1 MRSNSYRFFQNREC
15 KFFPCHEVQD
25 EDDFNCLFCYC
36 PLYLDDNCIG
46 SPEYII
52 TGRGQRIKDCSS
64 CLVVHSPE
72 MYDKV
77 IAHLRRQDEILR
89 VDLRKMKSQLMD
101 RLFRITHI
109 NDMDEDMRA
118 EHRLVADRVVD
129 KVMTGS
135 VAETLDC
142 DGEVSVCK
150 GAALDCTEVVSN
162 HKGAVLD
169 CTETVSNPMEVY
181 VLLQPFAGECVHKG
195 YLGFGNKKI
204 ECNVLEQIDTAGVE
218 KGYLYAFHAPDVD
231 LESAGSVLEQYYME
245 AFQVACMDVIRGWI
259 QGYLE
264 RKNSVYEKK
273 YCSPSFGPGYYGM
286 GMDAVPELL
295 GLMDASQV
303 GVSWNGECMS
313 PKMSLVG
320 TYLIAGEDVYAVDS
334 DCIDCIGQRG
344 GCEFCIKH

>member
-15 KFFPCHEVQD
+15 EFFPCHEVQD
-25 EDDFNCLFCYC
+25 EAAFNCLFCYC

-77 IAHLRRQDEILR
+77 IAHLRRQDEIIR
-89 VDLRKMKSQLMD
+89 VDLRKMKSLLMD
-101 RLFRITHI
+101 RLFKITHI

-118 EHRLVADRVVD
+118 EHRQVADRVVNGI
-129 KVMTGS
+129 MTGS
-135 VAETLDC
+135 LA
-142 DGEVSVCK
+142 
-150 GAALDCTEVVSN
+150 
-162 HKGAVLD
+162 
-169 CTETVSNPMEVY
+169 TVSNPMEVS

-195 YLGFGNKKI
+195 YLEFGNKKI

-273 YCSPSFGPGYYGM
+273 YCSPSFGSGYYGM

-303 GVSWNGECMS
+303 GVSWNGERMS

-320 TYLIAGEDVYAVDS
+320 AYLIAGEDVFAVDS

>member
-1 MRSNSYRFFQNREC
+1 MNNNYKFFQNRDCE
-15 KFFPCHEVQD
+15 FFPCHKVKD
-25 EDDFNCLFCYC
+25 EDKFNCLFCYC
-36 PLYLDDNCIG
+36 PLYFDESCIG
-46 SPEYII
+46 SPEYIVN
-52 TGRGQRIKDCSS
+52 GRGQKIKDCSS
-64 CLVVHSPE
+64 CLVVHRPE

-101 RLFRITHI
+101 RLFQITHI

-118 EHRLVADRVVD
+118 EHRLVADHVVNGI
-129 KVMTGS
+129 MTGS
-135 VAETLDC
+135 LA
-142 DGEVSVCK
+142 
-150 GAALDCTEVVSN
+150 
-162 HKGAVLD
+162 
-169 CTETVSNPMEVY
+169 TVSNPMEVS
-181 VLLQPFAGECVHKG
+181 VQLQPFAGECVHKG
-195 YLGFGNKKI
+195 YLEFGNKKI
-204 ECNVLEQIDTAGVE
+204 ECNVLEQIDTADVE

-231 LESAGSVLEQYYME
+231 LESAGSVLAQYYME
-245 AFQVACMDVIRGWI
+245 AFQVACMDVIRGWL

-286 GMDAVPELL
+286 GMVTVPELL

-320 TYLIAGEDVYAVDS
+320 TYLIAGEDVFAVGS
-334 DCIDCIGQRG
+334 DCKSCIGQKG

>member
-15 KFFPCHEVQD
+15 EFFPCHEVQD
-25 EDDFNCLFCYC
+25 EDAFNCLFCYC
-36 PLYLDDNCIG
+36 PLYLDDNCLG

-77 IAHLRRQDEILR
+77 IAHLRRQDEIIR
-89 VDLRKMKSQLMD
+89 VDLRKMKSLLMD
-101 RLFRITHI
+101 RLFKITHI

-118 EHRLVADRVVD
+118 EHRQVADRVVNGI
-129 KVMTGS
+129 MTGS
-135 VAETLDC
+135 LA
-142 DGEVSVCK
+142 
-150 GAALDCTEVVSN
+150 
-162 HKGAVLD
+162 
-169 CTETVSNPMEVY
+169 TVSNPMEVS

-195 YLGFGNKKI
+195 YLEFGNKKI

-245 AFQVACMDVIRGWI
+245 TFQVACMDVIRGWI

-264 RKNSVYEKK
+264 RKNCVYEKK

-303 GVSWNGECMS
+303 GVSWNGERMS

-320 TYLIAGEDVYAVDS
+320 AYLIAGEDVFEVDF
-334 DCIDCIGQRG
+334 DCRDCIGQSG

>member
-89 VDLRKMKSQLMD
+89 VDLRKMKSLLMD
-101 RLFRITHI
+101 RLFQITHI

-129 KVMTGS
+129 KVVTGS
-135 VAETLDC
+135 VAETLNRV
-142 DGEVSVCK
+142 GEVSVCK
-150 GAALDCTEVVSN
+150 GAA
-162 HKGAVLD
+162 LD

-181 VLLQPFAGECVHKG
+181 VLLQPFAGKCVHKG
-195 YLGFGNKKI
+195 YLEFGNKKI

-245 AFQVACMDVIRGWI
+245 TFQVACMDVIRGWL

-303 GVSWNGECMS
+303 GVSWNGERMS

-320 TYLIAGEDVYAVDS
+320 TYLIAGEDVFEIDS
-334 DCIDCIGQRG
+334 DCRDCIGHSG

>member
-1 MRSNSYRFFQNREC
+1 MISNSYRFFQNREC
-15 KFFPCHEVQD
+15 EFFPCHEVQD
-25 EDDFNCLFCYC
+25 EDAFNCLFCYC
-36 PLYLDDNCIG
+36 PLYLDDNCLG

-77 IAHLRRQDEILR
+77 IAHLRRQDEIIR
-89 VDLRKMKSQLMD
+89 VDLRKMKSLLMD
-101 RLFRITHI
+101 RLFKITHI

-118 EHRLVADRVVD
+118 EHRQVADRVVNGI
-129 KVMTGS
+129 MTGS
-135 VAETLDC
+135 LA
-142 DGEVSVCK
+142 
-150 GAALDCTEVVSN
+150 
-162 HKGAVLD
+162 
-169 CTETVSNPMEVY
+169 TVSNPMEVS

-195 YLGFGNKKI
+195 YLEFGNKKI

-303 GVSWNGECMS
+303 GVSWNGERMS

-320 TYLIAGEDVYAVDS
+320 AYLIAGEDVFEIDS
-334 DCIDCIGQRG
+334 DCRDCIGQSG

>member
-1 MRSNSYRFFQNREC
+1 MNNNYKFFQNRDCE
-15 KFFPCHEVQD
+15 FFPCHEVKD
-25 EDDFNCLFCYC
+25 EDKFNCLFCYC
-36 PLYLDDNCIG
+36 PLYFDESCIG
-46 SPEYII
+46 SPEYIVN
-52 TGRGQRIKDCSS
+52 GRGQKIKDCSS
-64 CLVVHSPE
+64 CLVVHRPE

-101 RLFRITHI
+101 RLFQITHI

-118 EHRLVADRVVD
+118 EHRLVADHVVNGI
-129 KVMTGS
+129 MTGS
-135 VAETLDC
+135 LA
-142 DGEVSVCK
+142 
-150 GAALDCTEVVSN
+150 
-162 HKGAVLD
+162 
-169 CTETVSNPMEVY
+169 TVSNPMEVS
-181 VLLQPFAGECVHKG
+181 VQLQPFAGECVHEG
-195 YLGFGNKKI
+195 YFEFGRKRIK
-204 ECNVLEQIDTAGVE
+204 CNVLEQLDLSSVE
-218 KGYLYAFHAPDVD
+218 NGYLYAFHAPEIDI
-231 LESAGSVLEQYYME
+231 ESAGSVLEQYYME
-245 AFQVACMDVIRGWI
+245 AFQVACMDVIREWL

-303 GVSWNGECMS
+303 GVSWNGERMS

-320 TYLIAGEDVYAVDS
+320 TYLIAGEDVFEVDS
-334 DCIDCIGQRG
+334 DCRDCIGQSG

>member
-15 KFFPCHEVQD
+15 EFFPCHEVQD
-25 EDDFNCLFCYC
+25 EAAFNCLFCYC

-77 IAHLRRQDEILR
+77 IAHLRRQDEIIR
-89 VDLRKMKSQLMD
+89 VDLRKMKSLLMD
-101 RLFRITHI
+101 RLFKITHI

-118 EHRLVADRVVD
+118 EHRQVADRGVNGI
-129 KVMTGS
+129 MTGS
-135 VAETLDC
+135 LA
-142 DGEVSVCK
+142 
-150 GAALDCTEVVSN
+150 
-162 HKGAVLD
+162 
-169 CTETVSNPMEVY
+169 TVSNPMEVS

-195 YLGFGNKKI
+195 YLEFGNKKI

-245 AFQVACMDVIRGWI
+245 TFQVACMDVIRGWI

-264 RKNSVYEKK
+264 RKNCVYEKK

-303 GVSWNGECMS
+303 GVSWNGERMS

-320 TYLIAGEDVYAVDS
+320 AYLIAGEDVFEVDS
-334 DCIDCIGQRG
+334 DCRDCIGQSG

>member
-1 MRSNSYRFFQNREC
+1 MRSNSYRFFQNKEC

-89 VDLRKMKSQLMD
+89 VDLRKMKSLLMD
-101 RLFRITHI
+101 RLFQITHV

-118 EHRLVADRVVD
+118 EHRQVADRVVNGI
-129 KVMTGS
+129 MTGS
-135 VAETLDC
+135 LA
-142 DGEVSVCK
+142 
-150 GAALDCTEVVSN
+150 
-162 HKGAVLD
+162 
-169 CTETVSNPMEVY
+169 TVSNPMEVS

-195 YLGFGNKKI
+195 YLEFGNKKI

-245 AFQVACMDVIRGWI
+245 TFQVACMDVIRGWI

-264 RKNSVYEKK
+264 RKNCVYEKK

-303 GVSWNGECMS
+303 GVSWNGERMS

-320 TYLIAGEDVYAVDS
+320 AYLIAGEDVFEVDF
-334 DCIDCIGQRG
+334 DCRDCIGQSG

>member
-1 MRSNSYRFFQNREC
+1 MISNSYRFFQNREC

-101 RLFRITHI
+101 RLFQITHI

-118 EHRLVADRVVD
+118 EHRLVADHVVNGI
-129 KVMTGS
+129 MTGS
-135 VAETLDC
+135 LA
-142 DGEVSVCK
+142 
-150 GAALDCTEVVSN
+150 
-162 HKGAVLD
+162 
-169 CTETVSNPMEVY
+169 TVSNPMEVS
-181 VLLQPFAGECVHKG
+181 VLLQPFAGECVREG
-195 YLGFGNKKI
+195 YLEFGNKKI

-303 GVSWNGECMS
+303 GVSWNGERMS

-320 TYLIAGEDVYAVDS
+320 TYLIAGEDVFEVDS
-334 DCIDCIGQRG
+334 DCRDCIGQSG

>member
-1 MRSNSYRFFQNREC
+1 MISNSYRFFQNREC
-15 KFFPCHEVQD
+15 EFFPCHEVQD
-25 EDDFNCLFCYC
+25 EDAFNCLFCYC
-36 PLYLDDNCIG
+36 PLYLDDNCLG

-77 IAHLRRQDEILR
+77 IAHLRRQDEIIR
-89 VDLRKMKSQLMD
+89 VDLRKMKSLLMD
-101 RLFRITHI
+101 RLFKITHI

-118 EHRLVADRVVD
+118 EHRQVADRVVNGI
-129 KVMTGS
+129 MTGS
-135 VAETLDC
+135 LA
-142 DGEVSVCK
+142 
-150 GAALDCTEVVSN
+150 
-162 HKGAVLD
+162 
-169 CTETVSNPMEVY
+169 TVSNPMEVS

-195 YLGFGNKKI
+195 YLEFGNKKI

-245 AFQVACMDVIRGWI
+245 TFQVACMDVIRGWI

-264 RKNSVYEKK
+264 RKNCVYEKK

-303 GVSWNGECMS
+303 GVSWNGERMS
-313 PKMSLVG
+313 PKMSLIG
-320 TYLIAGEDVYAVDS
+320 AYLIAGEDVFEVDF
-334 DCIDCIGQRG
+334 DCRDCIGQSG

>member
-1 MRSNSYRFFQNREC
+1 MEKLPGKGMVTVSSVIMLIWGLVNAGYYDVAKLVLADDPSSKAIACGVVVGIASLAAVIGGIFGIAGSNKVAKASAIVVWAAFLLIFAIVSGIVALVAGDSKIIGVVMMIVGIIVPFIMFMGASKNRASNSYRFFQNREC

-89 VDLRKMKSQLMD
+89 VDLRKMKSLLMD
-101 RLFRITHI
+101 RLFQITHI

-118 EHRLVADRVVD
+118 EHRLVVDHVVNGI
-129 KVMTGS
+129 MTGS
-135 VAETLDC
+135 LSEKPNSKEIA
-142 DGEVSVCK
+142 
-150 GAALDCTEVVSN
+150 
-162 HKGAVLD
+162 LD
-169 CTETVSNPMEVY
+169 CTETVSNPMEVS

-195 YLGFGNKKI
+195 YLEFGNKKI

-231 LESAGSVLEQYYME
+231 L
-245 AFQVACMDVIRGWI
+245 
-259 QGYLE
+259 
-264 RKNSVYEKK
+264 
-273 YCSPSFGPGYYGM
+273 
-286 GMDAVPELL
+286 
-295 GLMDASQV
+295 
-303 GVSWNGECMS
+303 
-313 PKMSLVG
+313 
-320 TYLIAGEDVYAVDS
+320 
-334 DCIDCIGQRG
+334 
-344 GCEFCIKH
+344 

>member
-15 KFFPCHEVQD
+15 EFFPCHEVQD
-25 EDDFNCLFCYC
+25 EAAFNCLFCYC

-77 IAHLRRQDEILR
+77 IAHLRRQDEIIR
-89 VDLRKMKSQLMD
+89 VDLRKMKSLLMD
-101 RLFRITHI
+101 RLFKITHI

-118 EHRLVADRVVD
+118 EHRQVADRVVNGI
-129 KVMTGS
+129 MTGS
-135 VAETLDC
+135 LA
-142 DGEVSVCK
+142 
-150 GAALDCTEVVSN
+150 
-162 HKGAVLD
+162 
-169 CTETVSNPMEVY
+169 TVSNPMEVS

-195 YLGFGNKKI
+195 YLEFGNKKI

-231 LESAGSVLEQYYME
+231 LESAGSVLDQYYME
-245 AFQVACMDVIRGWI
+245 TFQVACMDVIRGWI

-264 RKNSVYEKK
+264 RKNCVYEKK

-303 GVSWNGECMS
+303 GVSWNGERMS

-320 TYLIAGEDVYAVDS
+320 AYMIAGEDVFEVDF
-334 DCIDCIGQRG
+334 DCRDCIGQSG

>member
-1 MRSNSYRFFQNREC
+1 MISNSYRFFQNREC
-15 KFFPCHEVQD
+15 EFFPCHEVQD
-25 EDDFNCLFCYC
+25 EDAFNCLFCYC
-36 PLYLDDNCIG
+36 PIYLDDNCLG

-77 IAHLRRQDEILR
+77 IAHLRRQDEIIR
-89 VDLRKMKSQLMD
+89 VDLRKMKSLLMD
-101 RLFRITHI
+101 RLFKITHI

-118 EHRLVADRVVD
+118 EHRQVADRVVNGI
-129 KVMTGS
+129 MTGS
-135 VAETLDC
+135 LA
-142 DGEVSVCK
+142 
-150 GAALDCTEVVSN
+150 
-162 HKGAVLD
+162 
-169 CTETVSNPMEVY
+169 TVSNPMEVS

-195 YLGFGNKKI
+195 YLEFGNKKI

-245 AFQVACMDVIRGWI
+245 TFQVACMDVIRGWI

-264 RKNSVYEKK
+264 RKNCVYEKK

-303 GVSWNGECMS
+303 GVSWNGERMS

-320 TYLIAGEDVYAVDS
+320 AYLIAGEDVFEVDF
-334 DCIDCIGQRG
+334 DCRDCIGQSG

>member
-15 KFFPCHEVQD
+15 EFFPCHEVQD
-25 EDDFNCLFCYC
+25 EDAFNCLFCYC
-36 PLYLDDNCIG
+36 PLYLDDNCLG

-77 IAHLRRQDEILR
+77 IAHLRRQDEIIR
-89 VDLRKMKSQLMD
+89 VDLRKMKSLLMD
-101 RLFRITHI
+101 RLFKITHI

-118 EHRLVADRVVD
+118 EHRQVADRVVNGI
-129 KVMTGS
+129 MTGS
-135 VAETLDC
+135 LA
-142 DGEVSVCK
+142 
-150 GAALDCTEVVSN
+150 
-162 HKGAVLD
+162 
-169 CTETVSNPMEVY
+169 TVSNPMEVS

-195 YLGFGNKKI
+195 YLEFGNKKI

-245 AFQVACMDVIRGWI
+245 TFQVACMDVIRGWI

-303 GVSWNGECMS
+303 GVSWNGERMS

-320 TYLIAGEDVYAVDS
+320 AYLIAGEDVFEIDS
-334 DCIDCIGQRG
+334 DCRDCIGQSG

>member
-15 KFFPCHEVQD
+15 EFFPCHEVQD
-25 EDDFNCLFCYC
+25 EAAFNCLFCYC
-36 PLYLDDNCIG
+36 PLYLDDNCLG

-77 IAHLRRQDEILR
+77 IAHLRRQDEIIR
-89 VDLRKMKSQLMD
+89 VDLRKMKSLLMD
-101 RLFRITHI
+101 RLFQITHI

-118 EHRLVADRVVD
+118 EHRLLADHVVNGI
-129 KVMTGS
+129 MTGS
-135 VAETLDC
+135 LSEKPNSKET
-142 DGEVSVCK
+142 
-150 GAALDCTEVVSN
+150 A
-162 HKGAVLD
+162 LD

-181 VLLQPFAGECVHKG
+181 VLLQPFAGECVHEG
-195 YLGFGNKKI
+195 YLEFGNKKI
-204 ECNVLEQIDTAGVE
+204 ECNVLEQIETAGVE
-218 KGYLYAFHAPDVD
+218 KGYLYAFHAPVVD
-231 LESAGSVLEQYYME
+231 LENTGSVLDQYYME

-264 RKNSVYEKK
+264 RKNCVYEKK

-303 GVSWNGECMS
+303 GVSWNGERMS

-320 TYLIAGEDVYAVDS
+320 AYLIAGEDVFEVDF
-334 DCIDCIGQRG
+334 DCRDCIGQSG

>member
-15 KFFPCHEVQD
+15 EFFPCHEVQD
-25 EDDFNCLFCYC
+25 EDAFNCLFCYC
-36 PLYLDDNCIG
+36 PLYLEDNCLG

-77 IAHLRRQDEILR
+77 IAHLRRQDEIIR
-89 VDLRKMKSQLMD
+89 VDLRKMKSLLMD
-101 RLFRITHI
+101 RLFKITHI

-118 EHRLVADRVVD
+118 EHRQVADRVVNGI
-129 KVMTGS
+129 MTGS
-135 VAETLDC
+135 LA
-142 DGEVSVCK
+142 
-150 GAALDCTEVVSN
+150 
-162 HKGAVLD
+162 
-169 CTETVSNPMEVY
+169 TVSNPMEVS

-195 YLGFGNKKI
+195 YLEFGNKKI

-245 AFQVACMDVIRGWI
+245 TFQVACMDVIRGWI

-273 YCSPSFGPGYYGM
+273 YCSPSFGSGYYGM

-303 GVSWNGECMS
+303 GVSWNGERMS

-320 TYLIAGEDVYAVDS
+320 AYLIAGEDVFEIDS
-334 DCIDCIGQRG
+334 DCRDCIGQSG

>member
-1 MRSNSYRFFQNREC
+1 MNNNYKFFQNRDCE
-15 KFFPCHEVQD
+15 FFPCHKVKY
-25 EDDFNCLFCYC
+25 EDKFNCLFCYC
-36 PLYLDDNCIG
+36 PLYFDESCIG
-46 SPEYII
+46 SPEYIVN
-52 TGRGQRIKDCSS
+52 GRGQKIKDCSS
-64 CLVVHSPE
+64 CLVVHRPE

-101 RLFRITHI
+101 RLFQITHI

-118 EHRLVADRVVD
+118 EHRLVADHVVNGI
-129 KVMTGS
+129 MTGS
-135 VAETLDC
+135 LA
-142 DGEVSVCK
+142 
-150 GAALDCTEVVSN
+150 
-162 HKGAVLD
+162 
-169 CTETVSNPMEVY
+169 TVSNPMEVS
-181 VLLQPFAGECVHKG
+181 VLLQPFAGECVREG
-195 YLGFGNKKI
+195 YLEFGNKKI

-245 AFQVACMDVIRGWI
+245 AFQVACMDVIRGWL

-320 TYLIAGEDVYAVDS
+320 TYLIAGEDVFAVDS

>member
-15 KFFPCHEVQD
+15 EFFPCHEVQD
-25 EDDFNCLFCYC
+25 EAAFNCLFCYC

-77 IAHLRRQDEILR
+77 IAHLRRQDEIIR
-89 VDLRKMKSQLMD
+89 VDLRKMKSLLMD
-101 RLFRITHI
+101 RLFKITHI

-118 EHRLVADRVVD
+118 EHRQVADRVVNGI
-129 KVMTGS
+129 MTGS
-135 VAETLDC
+135 LA
-142 DGEVSVCK
+142 
-150 GAALDCTEVVSN
+150 
-162 HKGAVLD
+162 
-169 CTETVSNPMEVY
+169 TVSNPMEVS
-181 VLLQPFAGECVHKG
+181 VLLQPFAGECVHKV
-195 YLGFGNKKI
+195 YLEFGNKKI

-245 AFQVACMDVIRGWI
+245 AFQVACMDVIRVWI

-303 GVSWNGECMS
+303 GVSWNGERMS

-320 TYLIAGEDVYAVDS
+320 TYLITGEDVFEADS
-334 DCIDCIGQRG
+334 DCIDCIGQSG

>member
-77 IAHLRRQDEILR
+77 IAHLSRQDEILC
-89 VDLRKMKSQLMD
+89 VDLRKMKSPLMD
-101 RLFRITHI
+101 RLFQITHI

-129 KVMTGS
+129 RIMTGS
-135 VAETLDC
+135 L
-142 DGEVSVCK
+142 SK
-150 GAALDCTEVVSN
+150 
-162 HKGAVLD
+162 VL
-169 CTETVSNPMEVY
+169 NPMEVS

-195 YLGFGNKKI
+195 YLEFGNKKI
-204 ECNVLEQIDTAGVE
+204 ECNILEQIDIAGVE

-245 AFQVACMDVIRGWI
+245 AFQVACMDVIRGWL

-295 GLMDASQV
+295 GLMDASQA

-320 TYLIAGEDVYAVDS
+320 TYLIAGEDVFEIDS
-334 DCIDCIGQRG
+334 DCRDCIGHSG

>member
-52 TGRGQRIKDCSS
+52 TGRGQLIKDCSS

-89 VDLRKMKSQLMD
+89 VDLRKMKSSLMD
-101 RLFRITHI
+101 RLFQITHI

-118 EHRLVADRVVD
+118 EHRLLADRVVD
-129 KVMTGS
+129 RIMTGS
-135 VAETLDC
+135 VAETLNRV
-142 DGEVSVCK
+142 GEVSVCK
-150 GAALDCTEVVSN
+150 GAA
-162 HKGAVLD
+162 LD

-181 VLLQPFAGECVHKG
+181 VLLQPFAGECVYKG
-195 YLGFGNKKI
+195 YLEFGNKKI

-245 AFQVACMDVIRGWI
+245 AFQVACMDVIRGWL
-259 QGYLE
+259 QGYLD

-295 GLMDASQV
+295 ELMDASQV

-320 TYLIAGEDVYAVDS
+320 TYLIAGEDVFEVDS
-334 DCIDCIGQRG
+334 DCRDCIGHSG

>member
-1 MRSNSYRFFQNREC
+1 MNNNYKFFQNRDCE
-15 KFFPCHEVQD
+15 FFPCHKVKD
-25 EDDFNCLFCYC
+25 EDKFNCLFCYC
-36 PLYLDDNCIG
+36 PLYFDESCIG
-46 SPEYII
+46 SPEYIVN
-52 TGRGQRIKDCSS
+52 GRGQKIKDCSS
-64 CLVVHSPE
+64 CLVVHRPE

-101 RLFRITHI
+101 RLFQITHI

-118 EHRLVADRVVD
+118 EHRLVADHVVNGI
-129 KVMTGS
+129 MTGS
-135 VAETLDC
+135 LA
-142 DGEVSVCK
+142 
-150 GAALDCTEVVSN
+150 
-162 HKGAVLD
+162 
-169 CTETVSNPMEVY
+169 TVSNPMEVS
-181 VLLQPFAGECVHKG
+181 VLLQPFAGECVREG
-195 YLGFGNKKI
+195 YLEFGNKKI

-245 AFQVACMDVIRGWI
+245 AFQVACMDVIRGWLH
-259 QGYLE
+259 GYLE

-303 GVSWNGECMS
+303 GVSWNGERMS

-320 TYLIAGEDVYAVDS
+320 TYLIAGEDVFEVDS
-334 DCIDCIGQRG
+334 DCIDCIGHSG

>member
-1 MRSNSYRFFQNREC
+1 MNNNYKFFQNRDCE
-15 KFFPCHEVQD
+15 FFPCHKVKY
-25 EDDFNCLFCYC
+25 EDKFNCLFCYC
-36 PLYLDDNCIG
+36 PLYFDESCIG
-46 SPEYII
+46 SPEYIVN
-52 TGRGQRIKDCSS
+52 GRGQKIKDCSS
-64 CLVVHSPE
+64 CLVVHRPE

-101 RLFRITHI
+101 RLFQITHI

-118 EHRLVADRVVD
+118 EHRLVADHVVNGI
-129 KVMTGS
+129 MTGS
-135 VAETLDC
+135 LA
-142 DGEVSVCK
+142 
-150 GAALDCTEVVSN
+150 
-162 HKGAVLD
+162 
-169 CTETVSNPMEVY
+169 TVSNPMEVS
-181 VLLQPFAGECVHKG
+181 VLLQPFAGECVREG
-195 YLGFGNKKI
+195 YLEFGNKKI

-245 AFQVACMDVIRGWI
+245 AFQVACMDVIRGWL

-286 GMDAVPELL
+286 GMDAVLELL

-320 TYLIAGEDVYAVDS
+320 TYLIADEDVFEVDS
-334 DCIDCIGQRG
+334 DCIDCIGHSG

>member
-89 VDLRKMKSQLMD
+89 VDLRKMKSLLMD
-101 RLFRITHI
+101 RLFQITHI

-118 EHRLVADRVVD
+118 EHRLVADRVVNGI
-129 KVMTGS
+129 MTGS
-135 VAETLDC
+135 LA
-142 DGEVSVCK
+142 
-150 GAALDCTEVVSN
+150 
-162 HKGAVLD
+162 
-169 CTETVSNPMEVY
+169 TVSNPMDVS

-195 YLGFGNKKI
+195 YLEFGNKKI

-231 LESAGSVLEQYYME
+231 LESAGSVLEQYYTE

-303 GVSWNGECMS
+303 GVSWNGERMS

-320 TYLIAGEDVYAVDS
+320 TYLIAGEDVFEVDS
-334 DCIDCIGQRG
+334 DCRDCIGQRG
-344 GCEFCIKH
+344 GCEFCVNRADKR

>member
-15 KFFPCHEVQD
+15 EFFPCHEVQD
-25 EDDFNCLFCYC
+25 EDAFNCLFCYC
-36 PLYLDDNCIG
+36 PLYLDDNCLG

-77 IAHLRRQDEILR
+77 IAHLRRQDEIIR
-89 VDLRKMKSQLMD
+89 VDLRKMKSLLMD
-101 RLFRITHI
+101 TLFKITHI

-118 EHRLVADRVVD
+118 EHRQVADRVVNGI
-129 KVMTGS
+129 MTGS
-135 VAETLDC
+135 LA
-142 DGEVSVCK
+142 
-150 GAALDCTEVVSN
+150 
-162 HKGAVLD
+162 
-169 CTETVSNPMEVY
+169 TVSNPMEVS

-195 YLGFGNKKI
+195 YLEFGNKKI

-218 KGYLYAFHAPDVD
+218 KGYLYAFNAPDVD

-245 AFQVACMDVIRGWI
+245 TFQVACMDVIRGWI

-273 YCSPSFGPGYYGM
+273 YCSQSFGPGYYGM

-303 GVSWNGECMS
+303 SVSWNGERMS

-320 TYLIAGEDVYAVDS
+320 TYLIAGEDVFAVDS

>member
-15 KFFPCHEVQD
+15 EFFPCHEVQD
-25 EDDFNCLFCYC
+25 EAAFNCLFCYC

-77 IAHLRRQDEILR
+77 IAHLRRQDEIIR
-89 VDLRKMKSQLMD
+89 VDLRKMKSLLMD
-101 RLFRITHI
+101 RLFKITHI
-109 NDMDEDMRA
+109 NDMDEDMHA
-118 EHRLVADRVVD
+118 EHRQVADRVVNGI
-129 KVMTGS
+129 MTGS
-135 VAETLDC
+135 LA
-142 DGEVSVCK
+142 
-150 GAALDCTEVVSN
+150 
-162 HKGAVLD
+162 
-169 CTETVSNPMEVY
+169 TVSNPMEVS

-195 YLGFGNKKI
+195 YLEFGNKKI

-231 LESAGSVLEQYYME
+231 LESAGSVLDQYYME
-245 AFQVACMDVIRGWI
+245 TFQVACMDVIRGWI

-264 RKNSVYEKK
+264 RKNCVYEKK

-303 GVSWNGECMS
+303 GVSWNGERMS

-320 TYLIAGEDVYAVDS
+320 AYLIAGEDVFEVDF
-334 DCIDCIGQRG
+334 DCRDCIGQSG

>member
-1 MRSNSYRFFQNREC
+1 MSNSYRFFQNREC
-15 KFFPCHEVQD
+15 EFFPCHEVQD
-25 EDDFNCLFCYC
+25 EDAFNCLFCYC
-36 PLYLDDNCIG
+36 PLYLDDNCLG

-77 IAHLRRQDEILR
+77 IAHLRRQDEIIR
-89 VDLRKMKSQLMD
+89 VDLRKMKSLLMD
-101 RLFRITHI
+101 RLFKITHI

-118 EHRLVADRVVD
+118 EHRQVADRVVNGI
-129 KVMTGS
+129 MTGS
-135 VAETLDC
+135 LA
-142 DGEVSVCK
+142 
-150 GAALDCTEVVSN
+150 
-162 HKGAVLD
+162 
-169 CTETVSNPMEVY
+169 TVSNPMEVS

-195 YLGFGNKKI
+195 YLEFGNKKI

-245 AFQVACMDVIRGWI
+245 TFQVACMDVIRGWI

-264 RKNSVYEKK
+264 RKNCVYEKK

-303 GVSWNGECMS
+303 GVSWNGERMS

-320 TYLIAGEDVYAVDS
+320 AYLIAGEDVFEVDF
-334 DCIDCIGQRG
+334 DCRDCIGQSG

>member
-1 MRSNSYRFFQNREC
+1 M
-15 KFFPCHEVQD
+15 QD
-25 EDDFNCLFCYC
+25 EAAFNCLFCYC

-77 IAHLRRQDEILR
+77 IAHLRRQDEIIR
-89 VDLRKMKSQLMD
+89 VDLRKMKSLLMD
-101 RLFRITHI
+101 RLFKITHI

-118 EHRLVADRVVD
+118 EHRQVADRVVNGI
-129 KVMTGS
+129 MTGS
-135 VAETLDC
+135 LA
-142 DGEVSVCK
+142 
-150 GAALDCTEVVSN
+150 
-162 HKGAVLD
+162 
-169 CTETVSNPMEVY
+169 TVSNPMEVS

-195 YLGFGNKKI
+195 YLEFGNKKI

-245 AFQVACMDVIRGWI
+245 TFQVACMDVIRGWI

-264 RKNSVYEKK
+264 RKNCVYEKK

-303 GVSWNGECMS
+303 GVSWNGERMS

-320 TYLIAGEDVYAVDS
+320 AYLIAGEDVFEVDF
-334 DCIDCIGQRG
+334 DCRDCIGQSG

>member
-15 KFFPCHEVQD
+15 EFFPCHEVQD
-25 EDDFNCLFCYC
+25 EAAFNCLFCYC

-77 IAHLRRQDEILR
+77 IAHLRRQDEIIR
-89 VDLRKMKSQLMD
+89 VDLRKMKSLLMD
-101 RLFRITHI
+101 RLFKITHI

-118 EHRLVADRVVD
+118 EHRQVADRVVNGI
-129 KVMTGS
+129 MTGS
-135 VAETLDC
+135 LA
-142 DGEVSVCK
+142 
-150 GAALDCTEVVSN
+150 
-162 HKGAVLD
+162 
-169 CTETVSNPMEVY
+169 TVSNPMEVS

-195 YLGFGNKKI
+195 YLEFGNKKI

-245 AFQVACMDVIRGWI
+245 TFQVACMDVIRGWI

-303 GVSWNGECMS
+303 GVSWNGERMS

-320 TYLIAGEDVYAVDS
+320 AYLIAGEDVFEIDS
-334 DCIDCIGQRG
+334 DCRDCIGQSG

>member
-1 MRSNSYRFFQNREC
+1 MRSNNYRFFQNREC

-89 VDLRKMKSQLMD
+89 VDLRKMKSLLMD
-101 RLFRITHI
+101 RLFQITHI

-118 EHRLVADRVVD
+118 EHRQVADRVVNGI
-129 KVMTGS
+129 MTGS
-135 VAETLDC
+135 LAT
-142 DGEVSVCK
+142 
-150 GAALDCTEVVSN
+150 
-162 HKGAVLD
+162 VL
-169 CTETVSNPMEVY
+169 NPMEVS

-195 YLGFGNKKI
+195 YLEFGNKKI

-245 AFQVACMDVIRGWI
+245 AFQVACMDVIRGWL

-303 GVSWNGECMS
+303 GVSWNGERMS

-320 TYLIAGEDVYAVDS
+320 TYLIAGEDVFAVDS
-334 DCIDCIGQRG
+334 DCRDCIGQRG
-344 GCEFCIKH
+344 GCEFCVNRADKR

>member
-1 MRSNSYRFFQNREC
+1 MNNNYKFFQNRDCE
-15 KFFPCHEVQD
+15 FFPCHEVKD
-25 EDDFNCLFCYC
+25 EDKFNCLFCYC
-36 PLYLDDNCIG
+36 PLYFDESCIG
-46 SPEYII
+46 SPEYIVN
-52 TGRGQRIKDCSS
+52 GRGQKIKDCSS
-64 CLVVHSPE
+64 CLVVHRPE

-101 RLFRITHI
+101 RLFQITHI

-118 EHRLVADRVVD
+118 EHRLVADHVVNGI
-129 KVMTGS
+129 MTGS
-135 VAETLDC
+135 LA
-142 DGEVSVCK
+142 
-150 GAALDCTEVVSN
+150 
-162 HKGAVLD
+162 
-169 CTETVSNPMEVY
+169 TVSNPMEVS
-181 VLLQPFAGECVHKG
+181 VQLQPFAGECVHKG
-195 YLGFGNKKI
+195 YLEFGNKKI

-245 AFQVACMDVIRGWI
+245 AFQVACMDVIRGWL

-303 GVSWNGECMS
+303 GVSWNGERMS

-320 TYLIAGEDVYAVDS
+320 TYLIAREDVFEVDS
-334 DCIDCIGQRG
+334 DCIDCIGHSG

>member
-25 EDDFNCLFCYC
+25 EAAFNCLFCYC

-77 IAHLRRQDEILR
+77 IAHLRRQDEIIR
-89 VDLRKMKSQLMD
+89 VDLRKMKSLLMD
-101 RLFRITHI
+101 RLFKITHI

-118 EHRLVADRVVD
+118 EHRQVADRVVNGI
-129 KVMTGS
+129 MTGS
-135 VAETLDC
+135 LA
-142 DGEVSVCK
+142 
-150 GAALDCTEVVSN
+150 
-162 HKGAVLD
+162 
-169 CTETVSNPMEVY
+169 TVSNPMEVS

-195 YLGFGNKKI
+195 YLEFGNKKI

-245 AFQVACMDVIRGWI
+245 AFQVACMDVIRGWL

-295 GLMDASQV
+295 GLMDASQA
-303 GVSWNGECMS
+303 GVSWNGERMS

-320 TYLIAGEDVYAVDS
+320 TYLIAGEDVFEVDS
-334 DCIDCIGQRG
+334 DCIDCIGQSG

>member
-15 KFFPCHEVQD
+15 EFFPCHEVQD
-25 EDDFNCLFCYC
+25 EAAFNCLFCYC

-77 IAHLRRQDEILR
+77 IAHLRRQDEIIR
-89 VDLRKMKSQLMD
+89 VDLRKMKSLLMD
-101 RLFRITHI
+101 RLFKITHI

-118 EHRLVADRVVD
+118 EHRQVADRVVNGI
-129 KVMTGS
+129 MTGS
-135 VAETLDC
+135 LA
-142 DGEVSVCK
+142 
-150 GAALDCTEVVSN
+150 
-162 HKGAVLD
+162 
-169 CTETVSNPMEVY
+169 TVSNPMEVS

-195 YLGFGNKKI
+195 YLEFGNKKI

-245 AFQVACMDVIRGWI
+245 TFQVACMDVIRGWI

-264 RKNSVYEKK
+264 RKNCVYEKK

-303 GVSWNGECMS
+303 GVSWNGERMS

-320 TYLIAGEDVYAVDS
+320 AYLIAGEDVFEVDF
-334 DCIDCIGQRG
+334 DCRDCIGQSG

>member
-1 MRSNSYRFFQNREC
+1 MRSNSYSFFQNREC

-25 EDDFNCLFCYC
+25 EDAFNCLFCYC

-89 VDLRKMKSQLMD
+89 VDLRKMKSPLMD
-101 RLFRITHI
+101 RLFQITHI

-118 EHRLVADRVVD
+118 EHRQVADHVVNGI
-129 KVMTGS
+129 MTVS
-135 VAETLDC
+135 LSEKPNSKET
-142 DGEVSVCK
+142 
-150 GAALDCTEVVSN
+150 A
-162 HKGAVLD
+162 LD
-169 CTETVSNPMEVY
+169 CTETVLNPMEVS
-181 VLLQPFAGECVHKG
+181 VLLQPFAGECVHEG
-195 YLGFGNKKI
+195 YLEFGNKKI

-245 AFQVACMDVIRGWI
+245 AFQVACMDVIRGWL

-286 GMDAVPELL
+286 GMYAVPELL
-295 GLMDASQV
+295 GLMDASQA

-320 TYLIAGEDVYAVDS
+320 TYLIAGEDVFEADS
-334 DCIDCIGQRG
+334 DCIDCIGQSG

>member
-1 MRSNSYRFFQNREC
+1 MRSNSYRFFQNRDC

-89 VDLRKMKSQLMD
+89 VDLRKMKSLLMD
-101 RLFRITHI
+101 RLFQITHI

-118 EHRLVADRVVD
+118 EHRLLVDHVVNGI
-129 KVMTGS
+129 MTGS
-135 VAETLDC
+135 LSEKPN
-142 DGEVSVCK
+142 SK
-150 GAALDCTEVVSN
+150 GTALN
-162 HKGAVLD
+162 
-169 CTETVSNPMEVY
+169 CTETVLNPMEVP

-195 YLGFGNKKI
+195 YLEFGNKKI
-204 ECNVLEQIDTAGVE
+204 ECNVLEQIDAAGVE

-245 AFQVACMDVIRGWI
+245 AFQVACMDVIRGWL

-264 RKNSVYEKK
+264 RKNSVYEKM

-303 GVSWNGECMS
+303 GVSWNGERMS

-334 DCIDCIGQRG
+334 DCRDCIGQSG